1 MKPYNTSIR
10 LKQIM
15 SNQNLKQVEILNMCK
30 PFCNK
35 YGIKLGKNDLSQ
47 YVNGKVEPGQEKLY
61 ILAEALN
68 VNEAWLMGYDVPMQD
83 DNSTN
88 LKSPEIAT
96 DTVTFPVI
104 GEIAA
109 GYDHFAVEDWSGE
122 TIEIPTYYLK
132 GRKQE
137 DYFVLSVKGDSMYP
151 LYMDGDKVL
160 ILKQSTLN
168 YSGEIGAII
177 YDDCATLKKV
187 EYVKGEDWLKMIP
200 VNPQYPPKRIEGVD
214 LESCKVIGIPKLLI
228 REID

>member
-1 MKPYNTSIR
+1 MPKFHER
-10 LKQIM
+10 LKYAMEQKG
-15 SNQNLKQVEILNMCK
+15 LKQS
-30 PFCNK
+30 
-35 YGIKLGKNDLSQ
+35 DLCQKTKIPKSAMSQ
-47 YVNGKVEPGQEKLY
+47 YISGMFKPKDDRTYL
-61 ILAEALN
+61 IAKALN
-68 VNEAWLMGYDVPMQD
+68 VDEAWLLGFDVPMEKSHLQ
-83 DNSTN
+83 
-88 LKSPEIAT
+88 SPEIAT

-122 TIEIPTYYLK
+122 TVEIPTYYLK

-151 LYMDGDKVL
+151 LYMDNDKVL

-168 YSGEIGAII
+168 YSGEIGAIV

-200 VNPQYPPKRIEGVD
+200 INPQYPPKRIEGVD
-214 LESCKVIGIPKLLI
+214 LESCKVLGIPKLLL
-228 REID
+228 REIND

>member
-1 MKPYNTSIR
+1 MIKYTNSFSEN
-10 LKQIM
+10 LKTLRKH
-15 SNQNLKQVEILNMCK
+15 QNLSQEQLADKLNLSRSIVGMWESGQRK
-30 PFCNK
+30 PSFETLELLADFFNVR
-35 YGIKLGKNDLSQ
+35 LDDLSGRK
-47 YVNGKVEPGQEKLY
+47 NTDSL
-61 ILAEALN
+61 L
-68 VNEAWLMGYDVPMQD
+68 
-83 DNSTN
+83 
-88 LKSPEIAT
+88 SPTIAT

-122 TIEIPTYYLK
+122 TVEIPTYYLK

-151 LYMDGDKVL
+151 LYMDNDKVL

-168 YSGEIGAII
+168 YSGEIGAIV

-200 VNPQYPPKRIEGVD
+200 INPQYPPKRIEGVD
-214 LESCKVIGIPKLLI
+214 LESCKVLGIPKLLL
-228 REID
+228 REIND

>member
-1 MKPYNTSIR
+1 MIKYTNNFSEN
-10 LKQIM
+10 LKTLRKH
-15 SNQNLKQVEILNMCK
+15 QNLSQEQLADKLNLSRSIVGMWESGQRK
-30 PFCNK
+30 PSFETLELLADFFNVR
-35 YGIKLGKNDLSQ
+35 LDDLSGRK
-47 YVNGKVEPGQEKLY
+47 NTDSL
-61 ILAEALN
+61 LN
-68 VNEAWLMGYDVPMQD
+68 
-83 DNSTN
+83 
-88 LKSPEIAT
+88 PEIAT

-122 TIEIPTYYLK
+122 TVEIPTYYLK

-151 LYMDGDKVL
+151 LYMDNDKVL

-168 YSGEIGAII
+168 YSGEIGAIV

-200 VNPQYPPKRIEGVD
+200 INPQYPPKRIEGVD
-214 LESCKVIGIPKLLI
+214 LESCKVLGMPKLLI
-228 REID
+228 REINE

>member
-1 MKPYNTSIR
+1 MF
-10 LKQIM
+10 
-15 SNQNLKQVEILNMCK
+15 SNNLKMLRNEKHITQQQLADA
-30 PFCNK
+30 
-35 YGIKLGKNDLSQ
+35 LGLSRSTIGMYEKGEREPDFETSEAIADYFNVRLDDLVGRKNAHSL
-47 YVNGKVEPGQEKLY
+47 L
-61 ILAEALN
+61 
-68 VNEAWLMGYDVPMQD
+68 
-83 DNSTN
+83 T
-88 LKSPEIAT
+88 PEIST

-122 TIEIPTYYLK
+122 TVEIPTYYLK

-168 YSGEIGAII
+168 YSGEIGAIV

-200 VNPQYPPKRIEGVD
+200 INPQYPPKRIEGVD
-214 LESCKVIGIPKLLI
+214 LESCKVLGMPKLLI
-228 REID
+228 REIND